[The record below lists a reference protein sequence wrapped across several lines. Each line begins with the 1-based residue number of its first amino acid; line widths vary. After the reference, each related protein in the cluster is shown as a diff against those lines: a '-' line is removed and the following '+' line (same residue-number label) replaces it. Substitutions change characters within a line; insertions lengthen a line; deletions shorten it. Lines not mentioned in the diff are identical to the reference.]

1 MLPHPAATEKLEMS
15 SFEVFENEALG
26 LAEEEEEDE
35 KLAQNILPRMEA
47 KATAKAKRENAIYL
61 SRYESEPWVSV
72 V

>member
-1 MLPHPAATEKLEMS
+1 MYLLTHPATTGKLKMS

-47 KATAKAKRENAIYL
+47 KATAKAKRENAISL
-61 SRYESEPWVSV
+61 SV
-72 V
+72 

>member
-26 LAEEEEEDE
+26 LAEEEEDE

-61 SRYESEPWVSV
+61 SRYESEP
-72 V
+72 

>member
-1 MLPHPAATEKLEMS
+1 MS

-26 LAEEEEEDE
+26 LAEEEDDDE

-47 KATAKAKRENAIYL
+47 KATAKAKRENAISL

>member
-1 MLPHPAATEKLEMS
+1 MS

-26 LAEEEEEDE
+26 LAEEEEEEDE

-47 KATAKAKRENAIYL
+47 KATAKAKRENAISL

>member
-1 MLPHPAATEKLEMS
+1 MS

-26 LAEEEEEDE
+26 LAEEEEDE

-61 SRYESEPWVSV
+61 SRYESEP
-72 V
+72 